1 MIVIPAID
9 LKDGRCVRLLQ
20 GDMNRSTI
28 FSDDP
33 ISVARRW
40 KDFGCKRLHLVD
52 LNGAF
57 AGEPVNGD
65 IVEQIAEEM
74 ADVPIQVG
82 GGIRTL
88 ETIKRYCD
96 AGASKII
103 IGTKA
108 ISDIDFVTEACRSFP
123 GKISVGLDARD
134 GRLATEG
141 WSKVSS
147 LMAIEYVEKLVD
159 LGVFEVIYTDISRDG
174 MMGGIN
180 VEATLSMARATNIPI
195 VASGGIRDIEDI
207 KRLLE
212 VSSEGIVGAI
222 TGRAIYED
230 TLDFKQAQLLC
241 DEWVD

>member
-20 GDMNRSTI
+20 GDMSRSTI

-33 ISVARRW
+33 LSVARRW
-40 KDFGCKRLHLVD
+40 KDNGCKRLHLVD

-65 IVEQIAEEM
+65 IVEQIADLM
-74 ADVPIQVG
+74 AEVPIQVG

-88 ETIKRYCD
+88 ATIQRYSD
-96 AGASKII
+96 AGARYII

-108 ISDIDFVTEACRSFP
+108 VSDLGFVNEACRAFP

-141 WSKVSS
+141 WSKVSD
-147 LMAIEYVEKLVD
+147 LMAVEYVEKLID
-159 LGVFEVIYTDISRDG
+159 LGVCEIIYTDIARDG
-174 MMGGIN
+174 MMGGVNI
-180 VEATLSMARATNIPI
+180 EATLSMARASDIPV
-195 VASGGIRDIEDI
+195 VASGGISNLDDI
-207 KRLLE
+207 RCLLE
-212 VSSEGIVGAI
+212 VASQGIIGAI
-222 TGRAIYED
+222 TGRAIYEN
-230 TLDFKQAQLLC
+230 TLDFRQAQALC

>member
-20 GDMNRSTI
+20 GDMSRSTV

-33 ISVARRW
+33 VSVARRW
-40 KDFGCKRLHLVD
+40 KDYGCKRLHLVD

-88 ETIKRYCD
+88 ETMERYCD
-96 AGASKII
+96 AGASNII

-108 ISDIDFVTEACRSFP
+108 ISDIGFVIESCRSFP

-147 LMAIEYVEKLVD
+147 LMAIEYVEKLVG
-159 LGVFEVIYTDISRDG
+159 LGVFEIIYTDISRDG
-174 MMGGIN
+174 MMGGVN

-195 VASGGIRDIEDI
+195 VASGGIRDLEDI

-212 VSSEGIVGAI
+212 VSSAGIVGAI
-222 TGRAIYED
+222 TGRAIYES

>member
-9 LKDGRCVRLLQ
+9 LKDGHCVRLLQ
-20 GDMNRSTI
+20 GDMNKSTI
-28 FSDDP
+28 FSGDP
-33 ISVARRW
+33 VSVARRW
-40 KDFGCKRLHLVD
+40 KDYGCKRLHLVD

-96 AGASKII
+96 AGASNII

-108 ISDIDFVTEACRSFP
+108 ISDIDFVIEACRSFP

-147 LMAIEYVEKLVD
+147 LMAIEYVEKLFG

-195 VASGGIRDIEDI
+195 VASGGIRDLEDI

>member
-195 VASGGIRDIEDI
+195 VASGGIRDLEDI

>member
-9 LKDGRCVRLLQ
+9 LKDGHCVRLLQ
-20 GDMNRSTI
+20 GDMNKSTI

-33 ISVARRW
+33 VSVARRW
-40 KDFGCKRLHLVD
+40 KDSGCKRLHLVD

-65 IVEQIAEEM
+65 IIEQIAEEM

-88 ETIKRYCD
+88 ETIERYCD
-96 AGASKII
+96 AGASNII

-108 ISDIDFVTEACRSFP
+108 ISDIGFVIEACRSFP

-141 WSKVSS
+141 WSKVSG

-159 LGVFEVIYTDISRDG
+159 LGVFEIIYTDISRDG
-174 MMGGIN
+174 MLGGVN

-195 VASGGIRDIEDI
+195 VASGGIRDLEDI

-241 DEWVD
+241 DKWVD

>member
-20 GDMNRSTI
+20 GDMSKSTI

-40 KDFGCKRLHLVD
+40 KDYGCKRLHLVD

-57 AGEPVNGD
+57 AGKPVNGD
-65 IVEQIAEEM
+65 IVEQIADEM
-74 ADVPIQVG
+74 AEVPIQIG

-88 ETIKRYCD
+88 ETIESYCD
-96 AGASKII
+96 AGASYII

-108 ISDIDFVTEACRSFP
+108 INDIGFVLEACRSFP
-123 GKISVGLDARD
+123 GKISVALDARD

-141 WSKVSS
+141 WSKVSD
-147 LMAIEYVEKLVD
+147 LLAVEYVEKLAEV
-159 LGVFEVIYTDISRDG
+159 GVSEIIYTDIARDG
-174 MMGGIN
+174 MMEGVN
-180 VEATLSMARATNIPI
+180 VEATLSMARASNIPI

-207 KRLLE
+207 EHLLK
-212 VSSEGIVGAI
+212 VSAQGIIGAI
-222 TGRAIYED
+222 TGRAIYEN
-230 TLDFKQAQLLC
+230 TLDFQQAQSLC

>member
-9 LKDGRCVRLLQ
+9 LKDGHCVRLLQ
-20 GDMNRSTI
+20 GDMDKSTI

-33 ISVARRW
+33 VSVARRW
-40 KDFGCKRLHLVD
+40 KDHGCKRLHLVD

-88 ETIKRYCD
+88 EIIERYCD
-96 AGASKII
+96 AGASNII

-108 ISDIDFVTEACRSFP
+108 ISDIDFVIEACRSFP

-141 WSKVSS
+141 WSKVSG

-159 LGVFEVIYTDISRDG
+159 LGVFEIIYTDISRDG
-174 MMGGIN
+174 MLGGVN

-195 VASGGIRDIEDI
+195 VASGGIRDLEDI
-207 KRLLE
+207 KRLIE

-222 TGRAIYED
+222 TGRAIYEG

-241 DEWVD
+241 DKWVD

>member
-20 GDMNRSTI
+20 GDMSRSTV

-33 ISVARRW
+33 VSVARRW
-40 KDFGCKRLHLVD
+40 KDYGCKRLHLVD

-88 ETIKRYCD
+88 ETIERYCD
-96 AGASKII
+96 AGASNII

-108 ISDIDFVTEACRSFP
+108 ISDIGFVIESCRSFP

-147 LMAIEYVEKLVD
+147 LMAIEYVEKLVG
-159 LGVFEVIYTDISRDG
+159 LGVFEIIYTDISRDG
-174 MMGGIN
+174 MMGGVN

-195 VASGGIRDIEDI
+195 VASGGIRDLEDI

-212 VSSEGIVGAI
+212 VSSAGIAGAI
-222 TGRAIYED
+222 TGRAIYES

>member
-20 GDMNRSTI
+20 GDMSRSTV

-33 ISVARRW
+33 VSVARRW
-40 KDFGCKRLHLVD
+40 KDYGCKRLHLVD

-88 ETIKRYCD
+88 ETIERYCD
-96 AGASKII
+96 AGASNII

-108 ISDIDFVTEACRSFP
+108 ISDIGFVIESCRSFP

-147 LMAIEYVEKLVD
+147 LMAIEYVEKLVG
-159 LGVFEVIYTDISRDG
+159 LGVFEIIYTDISRDG
-174 MMGGIN
+174 MMGGVN

-195 VASGGIRDIEDI
+195 VASGGIRDLEDI

-212 VSSEGIVGAI
+212 VSSAGIVGAI
-222 TGRAIYED
+222 TGRAIYES

>member
-1 MIVIPAID
+1 MIIIPAID

-20 GDMNRSTI
+20 GDMSKSTI

-33 ISVARRW
+33 ISVARQW
-40 KDFGCKRLHLVD
+40 KDYGCKRLHLVD

-96 AGASKII
+96 AGASNII

-108 ISDIDFVTEACRSFP
+108 ISDIGFVIEACRSFP
-123 GKISVGLDARD
+123 GKISIGLDARD

-147 LMAIEYVEKLVD
+147 LMAIEYVEKLAG

-195 VASGGIRDIEDI
+195 VASGGIRDLEDI

>member
-20 GDMNRSTI
+20 GDMSRSTI

-33 ISVARRW
+33 VSVARRW
-40 KDFGCKRLHLVD
+40 KDYGCKRLHLVD

-65 IVEQIAEEM
+65 IVEQIAKEM
-74 ADVPIQVG
+74 ADVPIQIG

-96 AGASKII
+96 AGASNII

-108 ISDIDFVTEACRSFP
+108 ISDIDFVIEACRSFP

-141 WSKVSS
+141 WSKVSG

-159 LGVFEVIYTDISRDG
+159 LGVFEIIYTDISRDG
-174 MMGGIN
+174 MLGGVN

-195 VASGGIRDIEDI
+195 VASGGIRDLEDI
-207 KRLLE
+207 KRLIE

-241 DEWVD
+241 DKWVD